1 MEGQIHRREL
11 KKGEIFEEENKMKDL
26 SRALNVL
33 GVLLGIGLCLALITA
48 GVLIAYHPPF
58 YRCEGIDIKR
68 TTEALIADTQL
79 FESLK
84 SEEHETF
91 KEIKE
96 EIDGFPKILKKSK
109 PVNETAIEY
118 LDIISKRLTDWDN
131 HDFKVNFAAAE
142 MMRLA
147 RKIERPY
154 VYIDLLKYFLVLILV
169 LGGVIGLFLV
179 FRWQGEM
186 ELESR
191 RKETAEKLEKKNGKS
206 KSNT

>member
-1 MEGQIHRREL
+1 
-11 KKGEIFEEENKMKDL
+11 
-26 SRALNVL
+26 
-33 GVLLGIGLCLALITA
+33 
-48 GVLIAYHPPF
+48 
-58 YRCEGIDIKR
+58 
-68 TTEALIADTQL
+68 
-79 FESLK
+79 
-84 SEEHETF
+84 
-91 KEIKE
+91 
-96 EIDGFPKILKKSK
+96 
-109 PVNETAIEY
+109 
-118 LDIISKRLTDWDN
+118 LTDWDN

-191 RKETAEKLEKKNGKS
+191 RKETAEKWEKKNGKS